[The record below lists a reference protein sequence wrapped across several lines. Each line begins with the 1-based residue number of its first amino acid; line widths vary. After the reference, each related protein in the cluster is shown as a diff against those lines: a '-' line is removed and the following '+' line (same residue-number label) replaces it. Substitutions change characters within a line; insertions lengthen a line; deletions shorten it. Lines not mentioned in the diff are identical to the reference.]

1 LPPRLR
7 HATSSR
13 FSKRRSRHR
22 KFATLAISGGST
34 PKLLFARL
42 AASGFSWDRVHL
54 FWVDEAHGAATD
66 PASNYKL
73 AYDHLIGP
81 AHIAPHQVHRIVGEL
96 PPEAAAEKYTQEIRD
111 FFRLQKG
118 ELPKFDVVHRGIGPD
133 AHTASLFPGE
143 PLIDDLQ
150 GIASAVY
157 APQFKQWRVT
167 LLPGVL
173 LAARHTVFLVCGAD
187 KSGSRAPRSST
198 TSTTPKS
205 TPPRSPRIR
214 VAAWCGSWT
223 APRRHGWSDRNGACL
238 LPRRP

>member
-1 LPPRLR
+1 MSAQWHILDDPPVAAEAAAR
-7 HATSSR
+7 HIIAILEETLAAQ
-13 FSKRRSRHR
+13 

-54 FWVDEAHGAATD
+54 FWVDERMVPPTD

-187 KSGSRAPRSST
+187 KVEAVRAVFHDEYDPKKYPAQIST
-198 TSTTPKS
+198 HQG
-205 TPPRSPRIR
+205 RGVVWFLDR
-214 VAAWCGSWT
+214 AA
-223 APRRHGWSDRNGACL
+223 AARL
-238 LPRRP
+238 E

>member
-1 LPPRLR
+1 MSARFHILDDPPAAAEAAAR
-7 HATSSR
+7 HIIAILEETLAEQ
-13 FSKRRSRHR
+13 

-54 FWVDEAHGAATD
+54 FWVDERMVPPAD

-81 AHIAPHQVHRIVGEL
+81 AHIAPHQVHRIIGEL
-96 PPEAAAEKYTQEIRD
+96 PPAAAAEKYTQEIRD

-150 GIASAVY
+150 GIAAAVY
-157 APQFKQWRVT
+157 APQFNQWRVT

-173 LAARHTVFLVCGAD
+173 LAARQTVFLVCGAD
-187 KSGSRAPRSST
+187 KVEAVRAVFHEEYDPKKYPAQIST
-198 TSTTPKS
+198 HQG
-205 TPPRSPRIR
+205 RG
-214 VAAWCGSWT
+214 VVWFLDHAA
-223 APRRHGWSDRNGACL
+223 AARL
-238 LPRRP
+238 E